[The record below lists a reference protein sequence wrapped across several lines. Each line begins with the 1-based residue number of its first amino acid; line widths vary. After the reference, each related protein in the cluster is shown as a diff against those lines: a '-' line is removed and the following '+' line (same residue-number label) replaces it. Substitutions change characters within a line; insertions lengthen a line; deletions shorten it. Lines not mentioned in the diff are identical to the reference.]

1 MSIEGAGVMGR
12 WRGPPH
18 SEIPRCGAHAKGSG
32 QPCRQY
38 AMPNGRCR
46 WHGGKSTG
54 AKNPHRPLKHGRRT
68 KAAEAE
74 RRAYAALL
82 REVREV
88 LKSMEIDG
96 SG

>member
-1 MSIEGAGVMGR
+1 MA
-12 WRGPPH
+12 W
-18 SEIPRCGAHAKGSG
+18 
-32 QPCRQY
+32 
-38 AMPNGRCR
+38 
-46 WHGGKSTG
+46 GKSTG
-54 AKNPHRPLKHGRRT
+54 AKNPHRPLKHARRT